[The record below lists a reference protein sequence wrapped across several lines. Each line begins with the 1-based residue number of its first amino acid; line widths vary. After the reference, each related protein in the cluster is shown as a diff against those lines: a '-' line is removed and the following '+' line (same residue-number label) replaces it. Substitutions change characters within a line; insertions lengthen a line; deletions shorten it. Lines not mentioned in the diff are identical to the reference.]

1 MTRIRLPHI
10 KVTKKVLADGAVRVF
25 RYHRKT
31 GKRILGEPGTPDF
44 MASYAEAARAVP
56 AAATHDTL
64 GGLIGRYKASRSF
77 GDTAPSTRRMY
88 DLYLQQILDDWGD
101 MPIGA
106 LDDRRVRG
114 DIIAEHDRRAETARR
129 SADYWLSTLRRVISY
144 GHDIGVLNNNHA
156 LRIEKAYRAD
166 RSDKIW
172 LPEDVSA
179 FSCVASAELVLA
191 LTLALHTGQRQG
203 DLLRLTWS
211 AYDGSA
217 IRLIQSKSR
226 RRGNPGREVYVPLT
240 QTAKLALDA
249 TEQRAITI
257 LTNSDGMPWT
267 QDGFRASWRKTRI
280 KAGITDLT
288 FQDTRGTAVTMLA
301 EAGATHPEIAAITG
315 HSLATVN
322 QILDRY
328 LSRTK
333 PLSIAAI
340 SKLEAYRST

>member
-1 MTRIRLPHI
+1 
-10 KVTKKVLADGAVRVF
+10 VRVF

-31 GKRILGEPGTPDF
+31 GTRILGEPGTPDF

-56 AAATHDTL
+56 ATATHDTL

-211 AYDGSA
+211 AYDGTA
-217 IRLIQSKSR
+217 IRLIQNKSR
-226 RRGNPGREVYVPLT
+226 RRGKPGREIYVPLT
-240 QTAKLALDA
+240 RSAKLALDGTNRKA
-249 TEQRAITI
+249 VTI
-257 LTNSDGMPWT
+257 LANTKGMPWT
-267 QDGFRASWRKTRI
+267 SSGFRASWRKACA

-288 FQDTRGTAVTMLA
+288 FHDTRGTAVTMLA
-301 EAGATHPEIAAITG
+301 EAGATHPQIAAITG

-333 PLSIAAI
+333 PLAMAAI
-340 SKLEAYRST
+340 SKLEAYRGT